1 LCFLPNVIKGLFK
14 GLIQNHLNDYFCKII
29 QVGVY
34 FNGLWIT
41 LWITPI
47 YGGPEDNR
55 INALGSS

>member
-1 LCFLPNVIKGLFK
+1 MSINF
-14 GLIQNHLNDYFCKII
+14 YA
-29 QVGVY
+29 
-34 FNGLWIT
+34 LWIT